1 MGKTLRKK
9 TEDILL
15 SKLFAGYSLDTNASS
30 NNGFSYVLSKGGAKT
45 YVKVVDKEQE
55 EEEGFDE
62 AELARISSSAQ
73 NVIKLVSTGDIDD
86 KYKYLH
92 FEYIDG
98 VDLSKVQKPAT
109 ESELIKLAKDIT
121 VAISGLWTE
130 RIVHR
135 DIKPGN
141 IMRSN
146 DGNYTLVDLGIGYYM
161 EAQDRDN
168 TKAKGSRYYSSPE
181 QFFATT
187 DGRIEITFSS
197 DMYSLGMVLFEL
209 ASGSHPKNSWANK
222 SCYGEVITQSPPP
235 KIEEYRNDLSKELAA
250 FINKSLS
257 INPSDR
263 FLTAQDAL
271 NFLEGKVAGEQPSR
285 IFLHD
290 TSNSYKTIDKYLAG
304 GIGDLP
310 SGVVVSIT
318 QGNKR
323 VQELK
328 KHGLEV
334 LIDPL
339 THRLPHPLS
348 SNSDLKKRLG
358 YKKKVV
364 IDSARIQQDLVT
376 LIDKVLGAQEDA
388 TSFILPYF
396 AIETVDD
403 NFVAINKQVWRDGP
417 VRAKALDGSKK
428 VYGGL
433 AIASSIVKQ
442 SASVDRLINLIFS
455 QYPLDGFYVVF
466 EAPDDKPKTID
477 SREYLEG
484 MQKITAALKSMGD
497 VVIGYADPAYL
508 FTANGVDIA
517 MGWSNSKRRFLY
529 SHELKGEKS
538 GFLPQEYDPK
548 LLYYVPALT
557 TFIKG
562 EDELESIYKF
572 APAGTID
579 CTCDNCATL
588 APYDGK
594 TPKDLELAELHYY
607 KAVAVQV
614 KDINSDPRTRKRDI
628 LRASADIAAEISRL
642 SSGVGSKTIPSHE
655 TILAVIN
662 Q

>member
-1 MGKTLRKK
+1 MVKTLRKK

-15 SKLFAGYSLDTNASS
+15 SKLFVKHSLVSQGSS
-30 NNGFSYVLSKGGAKT
+30 NNGFSYVLAENGAKT

-62 AELARISSSAQ
+62 AELARIASTAQ
-73 NVIKLVSTGDIDD
+73 NVIKLIKTGDIDD
-86 KYKYLH
+86 KYRYLE

-98 VDLSKVQKPAT
+98 VDLSKMQKPAT
-109 ESELIKLAKDIT
+109 EHDLIKLAKDIT
-121 VAISGLWTE
+121 LAISGLWNE
-130 RIVHR
+130 RVVHR
-135 DIKPGN
+135 DVKPGN

-146 DGNYTLVDLGIGYYM
+146 VGDYTLVDLGIGYYM
-161 EAQDRDN
+161 EAQGRDN

-187 DGRIEITFSS
+187 DVRVEITFSS

-209 ASGSHPKNSWANK
+209 ASGSHPKNSWSKK
-222 SCYGEVITQSPPP
+222 SCYGEVITQTPSP
-235 KIEEYRNDLSKELAA
+235 KIEEYRSDLSRELTA

-257 INPSDR
+257 INPSER
-263 FLTAQDAL
+263 FLTPQEAL
-271 NFLEGKVAGEQPSR
+271 DFLDGKVADEQSNR
-285 IFLHD
+285 VFLHD
-290 TSNSYKTIDKYLAG
+290 TSNSYKTIDKYLSG
-304 GIGDLP
+304 GVGDLP
-310 SGVVVSIT
+310 SGIVVSLT
-318 QGNKR
+318 QGSKR
-323 VQELK
+323 VTDLK
-328 KHGLEV
+328 KHGIEV

-358 YKKKVV
+358 YKKKLVL
-364 IDSARIQQDLVT
+364 DSARIQQDLVGLT
-376 LIDKVLGAQEDA
+376 AKVLEFQQDA

-417 VRAKALDGSKK
+417 AQAKAIDGTKK

-433 AIASSIVKQ
+433 AIASSIIKQ

-455 QYPLDGFYVVF
+455 SYPLDGFYVVF

-477 SREYLEG
+477 SQEYLEG
-484 MQKITAALKSMGD
+484 VQKITSVLKSMGD
-497 VVIGYADPAYL
+497 VMIGYADTSYL
-508 FTANGVDIA
+508 FVANGIDVT

-538 GFLPQEYDPK
+538 GFVLPEYDPK

-562 EDELESIYKF
+562 EDELEPIYKF
-572 APAGTID
+572 APSGSLD
-579 CTCDNCATL
+579 CACENCVTL
-588 APYDGK
+588 SPYDGMS
-594 TPKDLELAELHYY
+594 PKNLELAELHYY
-607 KAVAVQV
+607 KAVLTQT
-614 KDINSDPRTRKRDI
+614 KDMNSDPRTKKREV
-628 LRASADIAAEISRL
+628 LRAAADIASEISRL

>member
-1 MGKTLRKK
+1 MTKTLRKK
-9 TEDILL
+9 TEEILL
-15 SKLFAGYSLDTNASS
+15 SRIFAKHSLESQASS
-30 NNGFSYVLSKGGAKT
+30 NNGFSYVLIDNGVKT

-62 AELARISSSAQ
+62 AELARIASATP
-73 NVIKLVSTGDIDD
+73 NVIKLVKTGEIDD
-86 KYKYLH
+86 KYKYLE

-98 VDLSKVQKPAT
+98 FDVSKVQKPLS
-109 ESELIKLAKDIT
+109 ESELVKLAKDIT
-121 VAISGLWTE
+121 LAISGLWSAK
-130 RIVHR
+130 IVHR

-146 DGNYTLVDLGIGYYM
+146 SGDYVLVDLGIGYYM
-161 EAQDRDN
+161 EAQDRDS

-181 QFFATT
+181 QFFATM
-187 DGRIEITFSS
+187 DARVEVTFSS

-209 ASGSHPKNSWANK
+209 ASGAHPKNSWAKK
-222 SCYGEVITQSPPP
+222 SCYGEVITQTPPP
-235 KIEEYRNDLSKELAA
+235 KIEEYRNDLSKELTA

-263 FLTAQDAL
+263 FLAPQEAL
-271 NFLEGKVAGEQPSR
+271 DFLDGRVAEEQPNR
-285 IFLHD
+285 IFFHD
-290 TSNSYKTIDKYLAG
+290 TSSSYKTIDKYLSG
-304 GIGDLP
+304 EVGDLP
-310 SGVVVSIT
+310 SGIVVSIT

-323 VQELK
+323 VQDLK
-328 KHGLEV
+328 RHGIEV

-364 IDSARIQQDLVT
+364 LDSNRIQQDLT
-376 LIDKVLGAQEDA
+376 ALTNKVLEAQKDS

-403 NFVAINKQVWRDGP
+403 NFVAINKRVWCDGP
-417 VRAKALDGSKK
+417 AQASAIDKSKK

-433 AIASSIVKQ
+433 AIASSIIKQ
-442 SASVDRLINLIFS
+442 SASVDRLVNLIFS
-455 QYPLDGFYVVF
+455 SYPLDGFYVVF

-484 MQKITAALKSMGD
+484 VQKITAVLKSMGN
-497 VVIGYADPAYL
+497 VIIGYADTSYI
-508 FTANGVDIA
+508 FVANNTDVVV
-517 MGWSNSKRRFLY
+517 GWSNSKRRFLY

-548 LLYYVPALT
+548 LLYYIPTLT

-562 EDELESIYKF
+562 EDELEAIYKF
-572 APAGTID
+572 APSGSLD
-579 CTCDNCATL
+579 CSCGSCAAL
-588 APYDGK
+588 SPYNGK
-594 TPKDLELAELHYY
+594 SPKDVELGELHYY
-607 KAVAVQV
+607 KAISAQV
-614 KDINSDPRTRKRDI
+614 NDINTNPRTRKRDV
-628 LRASADIAAEISRL
+628 LRAAADISSEISHL